1 MAKKLLI
8 VHGYSDGSTSFK
20 ELGDYFIEK
29 QVYDRENVYYVDYA
43 SMDDQATFRDFADK
57 LESEYRELQKNRKL
71 EAGERIDVVCHSTGA
86 LVTRTWLVLHRER
99 GRQLDGIDP
108 PCPVDRLLMFAPANF
123 GSDLAGLGQ
132 SVLGRIR
139 STFNKNSRP
148 GQYLESGRNVLQ
160 GLEPASPFQWKL
172 SAIDLHS
179 ADTYFKPDNSPDHMC
194 YPFIFAAGQ
203 GYGGVEARIVKARK
217 KPGTDGTVRIC
228 GTSLNTRKCTI
239 EFVPDDGLAP
249 QDIDDP
255 APRSR
260 GQLRW
265 HEEHKFPQM
274 PFAVFKGFNHGSI
287 VDPGTKGFK
296 EDVGPLALKVLD
308 KVKSPRTYKA
318 VLPDFTNVTDAS
330 YEAYGALRRSEHKDQ
345 YQQFFFRVR
354 DDVDLKVDDWFMDF
368 SVWTPKK
375 TANGRITWGKKPH
388 AKLTKQ
394 FDREFESQ
402 FYRHSDDSSC
412 RTLMLNC
419 TKLESFKAELISEKS
434 TLVLNISARS
444 NVRGVRYRRGQF
456 FVADGS
462 GFFPR
467 KDKFQFMYPNT
478 TTLVDVILDRLQP
491 DSMLKVSP
499 DSDIED

>member
-1 MAKKLLI
+1 MSKKLLI

-20 ELGDYFIEK
+20 ALGNYFVREG
-29 QVYDRENVYYVDYA
+29 VYEQDDVYYVDYA

-57 LESEYRELQKNRKL
+57 LESEYRELEKL
-71 EAGERIDVVCHSTGA
+71 GKISQGERIDVACHSTGA
-86 LVTRTWLVLHRER
+86 LVTRAWLVLHRER
-99 GRQLDGIDP
+99 AHQLEGKDP

-160 GLEPASPFQWKL
+160 GLEPASPFQWAL
-172 SAIDLHS
+172 STVDLHS
-179 ADTYFKPDNSPDHMC
+179 KETYFKPADDPAYTC

-203 GYGGVEARIVKARK
+203 GYTGLEAQIVKARK

-249 QDIDDP
+249 QDTDDP
-255 APRSR
+255 APRSL
-260 GQLRW
+260 GELRW
-265 HEEHKFPQM
+265 DKEHKFQQM
-274 PFAVFKGFNHGSI
+274 PFAVFKGLNHGSI
-287 VDPGTKGFK
+287 VNPGTKAFK
-296 EDVGPLALKVLD
+296 EQVGPLAIKVLN
-308 KVKSPRTYKA
+308 KVTSPGTYKPCVREFHA
-318 VLPDFTNVTDAS
+318 AS
-330 YEAYGALRRSEHKDQ
+330 AKSYAELKGAAKDK

-375 TANGRITWGKKPH
+375 TADRRIKWGKKPH
-388 AKLTKQ
+388 SKLTRQ
-394 FDREFESQ
+394 FDNEFESQ
-402 FYRHSDDSSC
+402 FYRHSADTSC

-419 TKLESFKAELISEKS
+419 SRLESFVADLTAAKS
-434 TLVLNISARS
+434 TLILNISARS

-462 GFFPR
+462 GLFPR
-467 KDKFQFMYPNT
+467 KDKFSFMYPNT

-491 DSMLKVSP
+491 DSMLKICP
-499 DSDIED
+499 DTEIE